1 MEVCVWWTYCTVLSL
16 KMCQN
21 NEYEPVYETLW
32 KDCGNGQHEKV
43 TVDVF
48 KREI

>member
-1 MEVCVWWTYCTVLSL
+1 
-16 KMCQN
+16 MCQN
-21 NEYEPVYETLW
+21 DEYEPIYETLW
-32 KDCGNGQHEKV
+32 KDCGNRQHEKV